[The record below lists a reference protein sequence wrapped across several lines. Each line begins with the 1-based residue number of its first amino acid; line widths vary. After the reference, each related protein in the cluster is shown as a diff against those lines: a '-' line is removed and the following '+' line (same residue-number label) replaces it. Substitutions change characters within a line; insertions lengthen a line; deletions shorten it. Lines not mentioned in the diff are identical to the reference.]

1 MGKIHFNLED
11 FERIENE
18 ITTTYEVL
26 LREFDSQVSMEEHK
40 YPLTDREKLFV
51 DIIRRILVSLD
62 SSARSRYR

>member
-26 LREFDSQVSMEEHK
+26 MREFDSQVSMEEHK

-62 SSARSRYR
+62 SSTRSRYR